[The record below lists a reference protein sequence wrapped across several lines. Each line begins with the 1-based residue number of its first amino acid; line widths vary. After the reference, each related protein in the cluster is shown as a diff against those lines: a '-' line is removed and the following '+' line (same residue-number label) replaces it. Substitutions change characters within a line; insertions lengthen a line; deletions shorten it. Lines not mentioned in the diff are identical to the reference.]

1 MSQLE
6 LIWELENHY
15 NLLDNHIENL
25 DILDRNLNLKK
36 LEEEYSKNEQGIH
49 TLKAKIK
56 ENKKELNEGI
66 RFLNICD
73 FKVKEIDTNL
83 YDGKIN
89 DIKQI
94 NYLISEKDKLKRQI
108 EDVETK
114 ALTLMEENDYLEKE
128 YLSSLDK
135 LGRITNDIN
144 EIKKSNDF
152 MKKDL
157 KNKIENE
164 KVEIKRC
171 EDKIDKNLL
180 DRYQILK
187 KNKKNGIVKVR
198 NYVCGGCNM
207 MVSTHIREKL
217 QQKKEVVFCEY
228 CNRILYFTEDE

>member
-25 DILDRNLNLKK
+25 DILEKNLKVKK
-36 LEEEYSKNEQGIH
+36 LEEEYYKNKQEIDI
-49 TLKAKIK
+49 LKAKIK
-56 ENKKELNEGI
+56 ENKKKLNEGI
-66 RFLNICD
+66 RFLNTYD
-73 FKVKEIDTNL
+73 FKIKEIDTNL

-114 ALTLMEENDYLEKE
+114 ILILMEEYDILEKE
-128 YLSSLDK
+128 YLSSIDK
-135 LGRITNDIN
+135 LSRFTNDID
-144 EIKKSNDF
+144 EIKKSNNLLER
-152 MKKDL
+152 DL

-164 KVEIKRC
+164 KIEIKRC
-171 EDKIDKNLL
+171 QDKIDKSLL
-180 DRYQILK
+180 DRYEMLK
-187 KNKKNGIVKVR
+187 KNKKNGVVKVR

-207 MVSTHIREKL
+207 MVSTSFREKL
-217 QQKKEVVFCEY
+217 RQKKEVVFCEY
-228 CNRILYFTEDE
+228 CNRILYFTDDE